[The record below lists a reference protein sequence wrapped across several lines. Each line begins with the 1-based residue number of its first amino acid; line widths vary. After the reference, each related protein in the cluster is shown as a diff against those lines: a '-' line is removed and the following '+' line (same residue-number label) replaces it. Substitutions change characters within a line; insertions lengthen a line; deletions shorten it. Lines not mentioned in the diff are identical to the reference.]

1 MQVMSLTIFYIR
13 QSVQYLEYWIP
24 QCIVL
29 DPPFPVWR
37 KTGSDINC
45 ELFLDSFDWMAKR
58 QTFTYKLKKCE
69 KWRSLFMRLQAKYV
83 FVQECF
89 LSKSIYQTKLQAVYR
104 TSYPVFSKV
113 SVPFW
118 TEPMFQEEKTSTV
131 AGLFHTNI
139 EKTLK
144 WITWVQMTRWT
155 VTRREELV
163 CTQFTRFF

>member
-1 MQVMSLTIFYIR
+1 MLVMSIQTIFYIR
-13 QSVQYLEYWIP
+13 QNVQCLEYWIP

-104 TSYPVFSKV
+104 TSTQYSVKLVFHSEQSQCFRKRRRAPWQV
-113 SVPFW
+113 CFILILRKHSNESRECRWLV
-118 TEPMFQEEKTSTV
+118 
-131 AGLFHTNI
+131 GL
-139 EKTLK
+139 
-144 WITWVQMTRWT
+144 
-155 VTRREELV
+155 
-163 CTQFTRFF
+163 